1 MPQIEH
7 LTYLKAEFR
16 QRGLKNDRNSYKPF
30 LDELVAVQVVIR
42 FPVAGLASSGAVA
55 GSEAPVANQDGD
67 VPTKS

>member
-1 MPQIEH
+1 MDQARSQD
-7 LTYLKAEFR
+7 AEFR
-16 QRGLKNDRNSYKPF
+16 QRGLKNDSNSCKPF
-30 LDELVAVQVVIR
+30 LDEVVALQVVIR